1 MLIPGGSEGL
11 QLLMS
16 GIMWFRTFAH
26 GIFDTSIF
34 DTSIFDTGI
43 IKIRIEIGKEEKT

>member
-1 MLIPGGSEGL
+1 MLIPGGPEDL

-16 GIMWFRTFAH
+16 GIMWFRTLTH
-26 GIFDTSIF
+26 GIA
-34 DTSIFDTGI
+34 DTGI